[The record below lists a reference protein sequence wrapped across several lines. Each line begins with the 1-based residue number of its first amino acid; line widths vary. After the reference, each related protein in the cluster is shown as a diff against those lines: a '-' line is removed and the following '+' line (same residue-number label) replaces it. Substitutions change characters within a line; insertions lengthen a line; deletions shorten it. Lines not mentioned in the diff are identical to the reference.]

1 MRLTDRCRP
10 LLRGEEQLSLR
21 KDRIPEKRKPTRKK
35 APRQPVSEADR
46 LLWEALRA
54 LRKQLAE
61 EQGVP
66 PYVVFHDSTLLE
78 MVELRPTTLAGLSA
92 ISGVGQHKLE
102 RYGERFIA
110 VIREHDVGFEKPA
123 V

>member
-1 MRLTDRCRP
+1 M
-10 LLRGEEQLSLR
+10 
-21 KDRIPEKRKPTRKK
+21 
-35 APRQPVSEADR
+35 
-46 LLWEALRA
+46 
-54 LRKQLAE
+54 
-61 EQGVP
+61 P